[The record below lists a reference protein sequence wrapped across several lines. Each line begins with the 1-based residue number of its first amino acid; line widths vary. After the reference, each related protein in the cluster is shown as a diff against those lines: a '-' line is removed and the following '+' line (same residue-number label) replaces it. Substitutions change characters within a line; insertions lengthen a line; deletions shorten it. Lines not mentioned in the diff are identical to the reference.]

1 LVLDPTVEDKDKIWG
16 MPRPIEPYNPEPR
29 PTREIP
35 VIGSFGFA
43 TAGKR
48 FDLIIDQVNRE
59 YNEAIIRFNIPE
71 ATYVPSTAHTD
82 LAESLK
88 QLARRGIDLQITHD
102 YLTKQE
108 LIEWCA
114 YNDLN
119 VFFYY
124 RNMTGLAAVTDQ
136 AISAQ
141 RPLLV
146 TEDYTFRHIHAY
158 MEPYPKLSMKK
169 ALTCHEPVQRMY
181 EDWHPA
187 QFAKK
192 FEVILNG

>member
-1 LVLDPTVEDKDKIWG
+1 